1 MLLFSRHL
9 LLLEDI
15 KQKIEKANNE
25 GQTDGRGQQ
34 KIRCMHL
41 SERDKE
47 ESVCLCVCQ
56 KEKEREPERKN
67 CVTLKV
73 KGPFCYSFHVGSG
86 LGKFCMCMLGC
97 LEDVCV
103 SVCVCVYVCMCV

>member
-25 GQTDGRGQQ
+25 GQTDRGRRQQQ
-34 KIRCMHL
+34 KKSDACI
-41 SERDKE
+41 SQKE
-47 ESVCLCVCQ
+47 TRKKVCVCAC
-56 KEKEREPERKN
+56 ECVCVCRMRAGGKN
-67 CVTLKV
+67 YVTLKV

-86 LGKFCMCMLGC
+86 LGKKFFYVHAWMS
-97 LEDVCV
+97 EDVCV
-103 SVCVCVYVCMCV
+103 CVCV

>member
-1 MLLFSRHL
+1 MLLFARHL

-25 GQTDGRGQQ
+25 GQTDGRRQQ

-47 ESVCLCVCQ
+47 ESVCEECVC
-56 KEKEREPERKN
+56 
-67 CVTLKV
+67 V
-73 KGPFCYSFHVGSG
+73 
-86 LGKFCMCMLGC
+86 CMY
-97 LEDVCV
+97 
-103 SVCVCVYVCMCV
+103 VCVCVKERKGAKTM